1 MTETATAARYSLRNV
16 QELLGLSRT
25 VVTGLIR
32 EGFVAP
38 VPGRRHEY
46 RFSLR
51 DLMLLRTAYA
61 LQQARI
67 PPRRIFRALNSLRDA
82 LPAELPLTGLR
93 ISAIGD
99 QVVVRDQRG
108 PWQADTGQLLMD
120 FEVAEGHG
128 TVMLMERSGSGAAA
142 RNDADQACEWFERG
156 EEAEGSD
163 PDAAERA
170 YRQAIALDPSLV
182 PAYVNLGALLSEAGR
197 SAEAS
202 TVYEQ
207 ATQRGV
213 DDATL
218 HFNHGVALED
228 QGRDDEALARYRQ
241 AMRADADLADAHYNA
256 ARLLER
262 RGDGQGAL
270 RHLSAYRRLQGS

>member
-61 LQQARI
+61 LQQACI
-67 PPRRIFRALNSLRDA
+67 PPRRIFRALNSLRDS

-120 FEVAEGHG
+120 FEVAERRGA
-128 TVMLMERSGSGAAA
+128 VMLMERIGPGAAA
-142 RNDADQACEWFERG
+142 RDDADQAVDCFERG
-156 EEAEGSD
+156 EDAERSN
-163 PDAAERA
+163 PEAAEQA

-182 PAYVNLGALLSEAGR
+182 RAYVNLGALLSEAGR
-197 SAEAS
+197 SAETA
-202 TVYEQ
+202 TLYEQ
-207 ATQRGV
+207 AAQRGV

-218 HFNHGVALED
+218 QFNHGVALED
-228 QGRDDEALARYRQ
+228 QGRDEEAIARYRQ
-241 AMRADADLADAHYNA
+241 ALQLDPECADAHYNA

-262 RGDGQGAL
+262 QGDGQGAL

>member
-67 PPRRIFRALNSLRDA
+67 PPRRIFRALNSLRDT

-120 FEVAEGHG
+120 FEVAERHG
-128 TVMLMERSGSGAAA
+128 TVMLMERSGSRAAA
-142 RNDADQACEWFERG
+142 RDEADQACDWFERG
-156 EEAEGSD
+156 EAAEGSE
-163 PDAAERA
+163 PAAAEQA

-182 PAYVNLGALLSEAGR
+182 PAYVNLGAMLSEAGR
-197 SAEAS
+197 SADAS
-202 TVYEQ
+202 KVYEQ
-207 ATQRGV
+207 AAQHGV

-228 QGRDDEALARYRQ
+228 QGRDDEAIARYRKALQ
-241 AMRADADLADAHYNA
+241 ADADFADAHYNA